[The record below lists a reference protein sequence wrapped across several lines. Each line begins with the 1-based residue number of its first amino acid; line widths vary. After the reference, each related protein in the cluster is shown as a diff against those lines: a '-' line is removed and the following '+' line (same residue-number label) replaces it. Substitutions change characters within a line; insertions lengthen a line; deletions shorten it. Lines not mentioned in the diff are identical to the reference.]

1 MRRVNNLASFLEKK
15 KNRRNY
21 IIYEVVMVL
30 KEIMRVVVQEM
41 DIMDVLCDAVYN
53 ILTLKILNY

>member
-1 MRRVNNLASFLEKK
+1 MRRVNNLASFLKKK